1 MEGYACTG
9 ESFGSYDTL
18 KAAQA
23 ACIKFG
29 EVKCG
34 DMYVYNRN
42 CDGKGGFS
50 ICKSFKDMKYSFS
63 GPGCVF
69 NLWGT
74 GPDNTTPQPLPLTG
88 AMSPLVLQVG
98 YDMRRAVL

>member
-50 ICKSFKDMKYSFS
+50 ICNDFKYTS

-69 NLWGT
+69 YLSGT
-74 GPDNTTPQPLPLTG
+74 GPDNTTPQPLPPTG

-98 YDMRRAVL
+98 CGM